1 MSNKDSNSTVN
12 ISQRLQSVLDQ
23 LGSVS
28 IFDNKNCINS
38 NQNSRIQE
46 DESKIDKIPRD

>member
-1 MSNKDSNSTVN
+1 MSSKNNNNTIN
-12 ISQRLQSVLDQ
+12 ISQHLQSVLEQ

-38 NQNSRIQE
+38 DQNSRIQG
-46 DESKIDKIPRD
+46 DEGKIDKIPRD